1 MPKITNEVARA
12 VRKATKLI
20 PCCPCPAPRLAEFVE
35 ELEELVLEAVDVVV
49 EDILRSLW
57 VSDYRDME
65 RVSPS
70 AFARSWMNE

>member
-1 MPKITNEVARA
+1 MPKITNEVANA

-20 PCCPCPAPRLAEFVE
+20 PCCPCPAPRPDEFVE

-57 VSDYRDME
+57 ASE
-65 RVSPS
+65 II
-70 AFARSWMNE
+70 ET